1 MKFVVSL
8 VVLFAFSILQPVLAE
23 DEDKVWT
30 SEVEIGAVVTTGNTK
45 NQSFKLA
52 SKASRDS
59 VLFRHSAAFD
69 VFRSSED
76 GVVSAEKLYTFYQGD
91 YKLEGDH
98 SLFGRLSYED
108 DRFSGFDYQTN
119 LTVGYSRLLLSRP
132 GHTLR
137 GDLGAGVRH
146 SAFVAGGSNTE
157 FITRLAGAYEW
168 QISETSR
175 FTQALST
182 EIGGDSVITR
192 SSSAITAAI
201 ATSLAMK
208 FAVNIKHQSDVPIG
222 RKKTDTESSLTLVYS
237 F

>member
-1 MKFVVSL
+1 MADEIKNLAVLGCTGSIGRQTLEVVRAFPERFR
-8 VVLFAFSILQPVLAE
+8 VVGL
-23 DEDKVWT
+23 
-30 SEVEIGAVVTTGNTK
+30 
-45 NQSFKLA
+45 
-52 SKASRDS
+52 
-59 VLFRHSAAFD
+59 
-69 VFRSSED
+69 
-76 GVVSAEKLYTFYQGD
+76 
-91 YKLEGDH
+91 
-98 SLFGRLSYED
+98 
-108 DRFSGFDYQTN
+108 
-119 LTVGYSRLLLSRP
+119 
-132 GHTLR
+132 
-137 GDLGAGVRH
+137 
-146 SAFVAGGSNTE
+146 AGGSNTE